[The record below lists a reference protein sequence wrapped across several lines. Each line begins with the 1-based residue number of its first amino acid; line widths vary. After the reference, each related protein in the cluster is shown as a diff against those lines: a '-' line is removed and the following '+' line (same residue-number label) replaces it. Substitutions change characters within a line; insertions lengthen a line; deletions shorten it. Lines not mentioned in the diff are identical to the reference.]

1 MICRPKNLALFL
13 MFRWS
18 AAAPAPAAAI
28 QVKTRAYGPLEDRV
42 SYENPSLGLSGEIP
56 IVRIA
61 QDNVV
66 PRAALGGQ

>member
-1 MICRPKNLALFL
+1 MICRPKNLPLFL
-13 MFRWS
+13 MFRWR

-42 SYENPSLGLSGEIP
+42 SYENPSLGLSGENP

-61 QDNVV
+61 QDNAV
-66 PRAALGGQ
+66 PREALGGQ